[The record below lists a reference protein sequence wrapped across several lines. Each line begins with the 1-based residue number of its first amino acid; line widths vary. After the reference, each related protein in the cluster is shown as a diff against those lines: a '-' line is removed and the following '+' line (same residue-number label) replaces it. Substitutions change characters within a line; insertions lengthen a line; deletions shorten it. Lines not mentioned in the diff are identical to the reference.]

1 MILKLLCAPLVLLI
15 NAIIGLLPVFET
27 INSTVAGLI
36 EMFSI
41 ALQFFPAD
49 VWILA
54 LGSIVFWL
62 SIRVTFAIVFFILD
76 IIVGVIP

>member
-27 INSTVAGLI
+27 INSTVVGLI

-49 VWILA
+49 VWLLA

-62 SIRVTFAIVFFILD
+62 SIRATFAIVFFILD